1 MKQQQFIITEQDERA
16 EMTGCHSPR
25 TLPPFH
31 APRLLLIF
39 LACVSILSLSAG
51 RYAGDFMMIGAGV
64 RPLGMGGAFS
74 ALADDGSAIFWNA
87 SGIAGITEREV
98 AAMHA
103 FLYGG
108 LASYDNLSYIQPL
121 PNGVSIGLNLTRL
134 TVSDIPYFSESY
146 LIGTN
151 VDQRI
156 NNSAY
161 HLPGVPD
168 SEFDSTDDLY
178 QFAFAKHFRYDANMG
193 WLFFE
198 IPFDFYLGGNV
209 KFIKRKL
216 RTNYGT
222 GTGVDL
228 SFKITTDMGVIFD
241 VEELGKL
248 DFAMNFQDVAGT
260 DIAWDT
266 VNKIKDEVL
275 FNTKLGLAI
284 RQPIP
289 PLKSELKLAYDYDY
303 VYEGTSHYGVEW
315 DYNNKGSLRAGYY
328 DKNISLGASVK
339 IYDVNLDYALVT
351 NPVGI
356 TNRLGLRLRF

>member
-1 MKQQQFIITEQDERA
+1 MKKQQGNIVERV
-16 EMTGCHSPR
+16 EKPR
-25 TLPPFH
+25 SLNPLILKT
-31 APRLLLIF
+31 LLIL
-39 LACVSILSLSAG
+39 LACLSVLSLNAG

-64 RPLGMGGAFS
+64 RALGMGGAFS

-87 SGIAGITEREV
+87 SGIAGITQREV
-98 AAMHA
+98 TAMHA

-108 LASYDNLSYIQPL
+108 LASYDNISYIQPL

-168 SEFDSTDDLY
+168 GKFNSTDDLY
-178 QFAFAKHFRYDANMG
+178 QFAFAKHVRYDANMG

-222 GTGVDL
+222 GTGLDL
-228 SFKITTDMGVIFD
+228 SLKVSTDMAVIFD
-241 VEELGKL
+241 VEELGNL
-248 DFAMNFQDVAGT
+248 DFGLNFQDIAGT
-260 DIAWDT
+260 TISWDT
-266 VNKIKDEVL
+266 VNKIQDEVL

-303 VYEGTSHYGVEW
+303 VYEGTSHYGLEW
-315 DYNNKGSLRAGYY
+315 DYDNRGSLRAGYY
-328 DKNISLGASVK
+328 DKNFSLGATVK
-339 IYDVNLDYALVT
+339 VYDVNLDYALVT